1 MELLQRAEEMD
12 FLDLYCGQVAWEDLG
27 KIRNHARRQVVRL
40 PKFLS
45 QKKLEAYKDMVLQ
58 MAAANLAP
66 AAGMPGRPLL
76 AGYRRFYPKGQD
88 KKPAFVAKV
97 DVSKEAKEEEEKG
110 AVRVVNTARM
120 LL

>member
-1 MELLQRAEEMD
+1 MD

-58 MAAANLAP
+58 MAEANLAP
-66 AAGMPGRPLL
+66 ANRPGRPLL
-76 AGYRRFYPKGQD
+76 ANFRRFYPKD
-88 KKPAFVAKV
+88 PNNRKPAIVAKV
-97 DVSKEAKEEEEKG
+97 DVSKDPNNRKPAIVAK
-110 AVRVVNTARM
+110 V
-120 LL
+120 

>member
-1 MELLQRAEEMD
+1 
-12 FLDLYCGQVAWEDLG
+12 
-27 KIRNHARRQVVRL
+27 
-40 PKFLS
+40 
-45 QKKLEAYKDMVLQ
+45 

-97 DVSKEAKEEEEKG
+97 PRAARRFSGVP
-110 AVRVVNTARM
+110 AVMYLIQSSSVFILFRWTRTLKAF
-120 LL
+120 